1 MPLSSI
7 LLTHHVTHETMA
19 TNLFDSGLRTTKDPH
34 KVMLA
39 GLPECGGGVCGD
51 TYNAEEVDAK

>member
-7 LLTHHVTHETMA
+7 LLTHHITHETMA
-19 TNLFDSGLRTTKDPH
+19 TNLSDSGLRTAKDPH

-39 GLPECGGGVCGD
+39 GPPEHRGGVCGD
-51 TYNAEEVDAK
+51 TYNAGEVDAK